1 MGNVQVNIKKLKIYI
16 NGEWQESA
24 SGEVFESINPE
35 TLEVVAQVPR
45 GNVED
50 VDTAVKAA
58 RQAFESAEW
67 SDILPAERGR
77 ILLRFAQLILEHKE
91 ELAEL
96 EVLDTGRPL
105 MIAQSGVNLAARYFE
120 FYGGAADKIMGETI
134 PVRHDYLDYTI
145 REPLGVTAHIVPWNY
160 PTQMVARSVAP
171 ALAAGNTIVIK
182 PAEDTPMTA
191 LKLAELGTLAG
202 LPKGVI
208 NVVTGYGHEAGAA
221 LASHGDINHITF
233 TGSVETGSN
242 VMRSASDN
250 IVTLTLELGGKSPQ
264 IVFADA
270 DLEDAARNVVR
281 SITRNAG
288 QTCAAG
294 SRLLVEKTVHVKFL
308 QIVQDM
314 MDKLTYGTSYEN
326 PDLSPVISE
335 KQISRIEQYIDL
347 AVQEGSQIVRG
358 GRRKE
363 AGKLVLEPT
372 IIDQLPK
379 ASPLLVEEI
388 FGPVLVVQT
397 FETIEEA
404 LVIANSTPYGLA
416 AYIHTTDIHKVLWLA
431 RKIRAGQIFVNST
444 GVPEGGAELP
454 FGGVGKSGYG
464 REKGLEALKHY
475 THLKNVTVKFN
486 GGG

>member
-1 MGNVQVNIKKLKIYI
+1 MKLLKLYI
-16 NGEWQESA
+16 NGEWNDCV

-35 TLEVVAQVPR
+35 TLQVVAKVPR
-45 GNVED
+45 GKKED
-50 VDTAVKAA
+50 IDAAVKAA

-67 SDILPAERGR
+67 RDMLPANRSR
-77 ILLRFAQLILEHKE
+77 ILLRFAQIIREHKN

-120 FYGGAADKIMGETI
+120 FYGGAADKILGETI
-134 PVRHDYLDYTI
+134 PVRHDFLDFTI

-160 PTQMVARSVAP
+160 PTQMAARSVAP
-171 ALAAGNTIVIK
+171 ALAAGNTVVIK
-182 PAEDTPMTA
+182 PAEDTPMTT
-191 LKLAELGTLAG
+191 LKLAELAELAG
-202 LPKGVI
+202 IPKGVF
-208 NVVTGYGHEAGAA
+208 NVVTGFGYEAGAA
-221 LASHGDINHITF
+221 LASHPDINHITF

-294 SRLLVEKTVHVKFL
+294 SRLLVEKSIHKQF
-308 QIVQDM
+308 VQLVQSM
-314 MDKLTYGTSYEN
+314 MDKLTYGTSYDN

-335 KQISRIEQYIDL
+335 KQISRIEHYIEL
-347 AVQEGSQIVRG
+347 AVKEGSHIVRG
-358 GRRKE
+358 GKRKE
-363 AGKLVLEPT
+363 EGSLIFEPT
-372 IIDQLPK
+372 IIDYLPK
-379 ASPLLVEEI
+379 TSPLLVEEI
-388 FGPVLVVQT
+388 FGPVLVVQP
-397 FETIEEA
+397 FESLEEA
-404 LVIANSTPYGLA
+404 LEIANNTPYGLA
-416 AYIHTTDIHKVLWLA
+416 AYIHTKDVHKAHWLA
-431 RKIRAGQIFVNST
+431 RKIRAGQIFINST

-475 THLKNVTVKFN
+475 TQLKNITLKIN
-486 GGG
+486 P

>member
-1 MGNVQVNIKKLKIYI
+1 MTTLTKTFQLYI
-16 NGEWQESA
+16 DGEWRESN
-24 SGEVFESINPE
+24 SGEFFESINPE
-35 TLEVVAQVPR
+35 TLQAVAQIPR
-45 GNVED
+45 GNKED
-50 VDTAVKAA
+50 IDAAVQAA
-58 RQAFESAEW
+58 RQSFESEEW
-67 SDILPAERGR
+67 SDMLPADRGR
-77 ILLRFAQLILEHKE
+77 ILLKFSQIIKEHSD

-120 FYGGAADKIMGETI
+120 FYAGVADKILGETI
-134 PVRHDYLDYTI
+134 PVRHDYLDYTV

-160 PTQMVARSVAP
+160 PTQMTARSVAP

-191 LKLAELGTLAG
+191 LKLAELSELAG
-202 LPKGVI
+202 IPKGVF
-208 NVVTGYGHEAGAA
+208 NVVTGFGYEAGAA
-221 LASHGDINHITF
+221 LAAHSDINHITF
-233 TGSVETGSN
+233 TGSVDTGAT
-242 VMRSASDN
+242 VMKSAAEN

-294 SRLLVEKTVHVKFL
+294 SRLVIEKSIHGKFL
-308 QIVQDM
+308 EIVQSM
-314 MDKLTYGTSYEN
+314 MDKLTYGNSYEN

-335 KQISRIEQYIDL
+335 KQIRRIEHYIEI
-347 AVQEGSQIVRG
+347 AKNEGSQIIRG
-358 GRRKE
+358 GKRKE
-363 AGKLVLEPT
+363 AGKLILEPT
-372 IIDQLPK
+372 IIDNLPEE
-379 ASPLLVEEI
+379 SPLLVDEI

-397 FETIEEA
+397 FETIHEA
-404 LVIANSTPYGLA
+404 LAIANNTAYGLA
-416 AYIHTTDIHKVLWLA
+416 AYIHTKDVNKVHWLA
-431 RKIRAGQIFVNST
+431 RKIRAGQIYVNST

-464 REKGLEALKHY
+464 REKGMEALKHY
-475 THLKNVTVKFN
+475 TQLKNVTLKITI
-486 GGG
+486 